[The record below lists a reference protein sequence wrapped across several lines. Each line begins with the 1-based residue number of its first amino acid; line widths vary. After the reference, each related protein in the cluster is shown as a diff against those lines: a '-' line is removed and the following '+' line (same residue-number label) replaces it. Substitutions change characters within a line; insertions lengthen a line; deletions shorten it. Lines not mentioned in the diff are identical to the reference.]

1 MKIVIGLIS
10 LFLFGFYGVAAQPSE
25 DIIGNLSISPNGNMI
40 AVGTLSGKIILLDRW
55 TRIPLITLQ
64 SLGKGITKLSWSADS
79 SKLATANFS
88 GVVQAWNVISSQKMF
103 EVDLR
108 DNHLVGITEIV
119 WQPQGNYI
127 AIAAQNDS
135 AYILDAVDG
144 HIVSKLPTKETY
156 DISWNS
162 DGFLITSSLTGL
174 NMWDSNWNLIKS
186 FRSAMGFPGNLAFS
200 PDESQFMVIYSST
213 DTTVYPTITS
223 HNLVVFDSITGQ
235 LMSSFPIVTNY
246 GIFDILWSPNN
257 RFIAI
262 GSQDGVLQ
270 IRDTIDGALI
280 DIFTSPVQMMAFDW
294 LNDTTLIYDSQ
305 QEELNTFQVNPL
317 VPPTPTPTRTP
328 TPVPPTLTPVPPTP
342 TPIRTPTS
350 TNTPTSTP
358 TPDPNPCD
366 GSAAVPGLGWIV
378 YTSGSDTDRSLYAA
392 RPEGTTLPIS
402 PEDPTALRLTCRG
415 VGFQDIQPAW
425 SPNRTMI
432 AFVRTDLSTGNDD
445 IWLMNV
451 NNPVGAAPFSAINTA
466 NNEGAPTWS
475 PDGQWLA
482 YASNEGGDGDI
493 YAVNIST
500 GARVNLTSAGTF
512 NEGQPDWSP
521 MVGDNRIA
529 YISDRT
535 GSTQVF
541 TNVINVGVSPAT
553 FTGRVQITTI
563 SQVNNLLVTYR
574 APKWSPNGS
583 LLAFSG
589 NRRDRTDFDVWYVPY
604 SNGAWGAEVNWTGG
618 RFSTDD
624 EFVAWDPQHI
634 QNINQYRIAF
644 TSRNEDQTGTREI
657 LIRRRWKSG
666 SNPDVFSQTTVKPG
680 WTNPINGERN
690 PDW

>member
-1 MKIVIGLIS
+1 
-10 LFLFGFYGVAAQPSE
+10 
-25 DIIGNLSISPNGNMI
+25 
-40 AVGTLSGKIILLDRW
+40 
-55 TRIPLITLQ
+55 
-64 SLGKGITKLSWSADS
+64 
-79 SKLATANFS
+79 
-88 GVVQAWNVISSQKMF
+88 
-103 EVDLR
+103 
-108 DNHLVGITEIV
+108 
-119 WQPQGNYI
+119 
-127 AIAAQNDS
+127 
-135 AYILDAVDG
+135 
-144 HIVSKLPTKETY
+144 
-156 DISWNS
+156 
-162 DGFLITSSLTGL
+162 
-174 NMWDSNWNLIKS
+174 
-186 FRSAMGFPGNLAFS
+186 
-200 PDESQFMVIYSST
+200 
-213 DTTVYPTITS
+213 
-223 HNLVVFDSITGQ
+223 
-235 LMSSFPIVTNY
+235 
-246 GIFDILWSPNN
+246 
-257 RFIAI
+257 
-262 GSQDGVLQ
+262 
-270 IRDTIDGALI
+270 
-280 DIFTSPVQMMAFDW
+280 
-294 LNDTTLIYDSQ
+294 
-305 QEELNTFQVNPL
+305 
-317 VPPTPTPTRTP
+317 
-328 TPVPPTLTPVPPTP
+328 
-342 TPIRTPTS
+342 
-350 TNTPTSTP
+350 
-358 TPDPNPCD
+358 
-366 GSAAVPGLGWIV
+366 
-378 YTSGSDTDRSLYAA
+378 
-392 RPEGTTLPIS
+392 
-402 PEDPTALRLTCRG
+402 
-415 VGFQDIQPAW
+415 
-425 SPNRTMI
+425 MI

-451 NNPVGAAPFSAINTA
+451 NNPVGATPFSAINTA

-541 TNVINVGVSPAT
+541 SNVINVGVSPAT